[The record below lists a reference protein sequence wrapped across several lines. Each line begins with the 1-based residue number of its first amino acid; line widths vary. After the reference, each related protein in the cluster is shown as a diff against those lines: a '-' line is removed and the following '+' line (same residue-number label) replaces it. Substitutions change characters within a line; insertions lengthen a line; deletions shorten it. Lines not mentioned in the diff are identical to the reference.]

1 MKRNRA
7 LWGVPALL
15 LAAMLLNGCVVGK
28 KVGKVLMNPDIQ
40 VGSLADQPS
49 VVRITLLAEP
59 DINKNESDEATPVN
73 LQVIYLKEDSRL
85 LATDF
90 DQLNDEESDLAKI
103 LGKNYIDH
111 QDYTLLPSQYKP
123 LDPIR
128 LEEDNKYIGVVVYY
142 ADENITEWKKVIKAK
157 GMGHVYHLLIH
168 VRARDVELQQ
178 EED

>member
-1 MKRNRA
+1 MIRRLA
-7 LWGVPALL
+7 VYLL
-15 LAAMLLNGCVVGK
+15 LILLVSGCSTSK
-28 KVGKVLMNPDIQ
+28 KLGKVLMDPNIQ

-49 VVRITLLAEP
+49 SVRITLLAEP

-73 LQVIYLKEDSRL
+73 LQVVYLSEDSKL

-90 DQLNDEESDLAKI
+90 DELNDDERKLSDL

-111 QDYTLLPSQYKP
+111 QDFTLTPGQFKP
-123 LDPIR
+123 LEPVT
-128 LEEDNKYIGVVVYY
+128 LEPKNQYIGVVIYY
-142 ADENITEWKKVIKAK
+142 ADENETQWKKIIKAK

-168 VRARDVELQQ
+168 VRAGEVELQR